1 MTHRGLGGFFAMIA
15 SRALVFLIA
24 VALALPAVA
33 QRSGSG
39 GSFPKEQ
46 DDKSTADNVAPPPS
60 KKDDKQFPLGNAY
73 VAVSLNGKPFTSAEK
88 PGFTLDKQF
97 RARGFGGCNSF
108 TAVAYPLKS
117 QGIAVGPINLTR
129 RSCAKELMDA
139 ETAYLTAL
147 RTAQKWDLIA
157 GRLVFK
163 GPNGEIVFD
172 RSI

>member
-1 MTHRGLGGFFAMIA
+1 MIA
-15 SRALVFLIA
+15 TRILVSLIA
-24 VALALPAVA
+24 VVLALPAAA
-33 QRSGSG
+33 QRAVG
-39 GSFPKEQ
+39 GNIPKEQ
-46 DDKSTADNVAPPPS
+46 ENKGVDDSTPPPA
-60 KKDDKQFPLGNAY
+60 KKDDKQFPLGNVY
-73 VAVSLNGKPFTSAEK
+73 VAVSLNGKPFTGVEK

-117 QGIAVGPINLTR
+117 QGIVVGPINLTK

-157 GRLVFK
+157 GRLVVK
-163 GPNGEIVFD
+163 GPNGEIIFD